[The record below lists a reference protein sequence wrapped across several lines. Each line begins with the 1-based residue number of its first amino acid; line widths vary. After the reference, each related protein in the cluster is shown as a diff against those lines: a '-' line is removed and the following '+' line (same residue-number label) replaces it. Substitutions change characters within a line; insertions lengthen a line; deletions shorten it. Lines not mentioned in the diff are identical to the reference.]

1 MNENLFKE
9 ICGNYATGVTVITS
23 FNNNTN
29 YGFTANSFTSVSITP
44 FLIIFCLNKNANS
57 NKALKIG
64 NHFVVNI
71 LSSSQSN
78 ICNQFANNNLSP
90 SERFSEVK
98 TTSTKN
104 DIKIISDSVG
114 WLECKVKN
122 IVEGGDH
129 FVYIGEVEMG
139 NLSEN
144 QNPLIYHNSK
154 IKKII

>member
-23 FNNNTN
+23 FDNNTN
-29 YGFTANSFTSVSITP
+29 YGFTANSFTSVSISP
-44 FLIIFCLNKNANS
+44 FLILFCLNKKANS
-57 NKALKIG
+57 NKALNIG

-98 TTSTKN
+98 TSSTKN

-129 FVYIGEVEMG
+129 FVYIGEAEMG

-144 QNPLIYHNSK
+144 RNPLIYHNSK

>member
-23 FNNNTN
+23 FDNNTN
-29 YGFTANSFTSVSITP
+29 YGFTANSFTSVSISP
-44 FLIIFCLNKNANS
+44 FLILFCLNKKANS
-57 NKALKIG
+57 NKALNIG

-71 LSSSQSN
+71 LSSAQSN
-78 ICNQFANNNLSP
+78 ICNQFANNSLSP
-90 SERFSEVK
+90 SERFSQVK
-98 TTSTKN
+98 TSSTKN
-104 DIKIISDSVG
+104 NVKIISDSVG

-129 FVYIGEVEMG
+129 FVYIGEAEMG
-139 NLSEN
+139 NLTEN
-144 QNPLIYHNSK
+144 LNPLIYHNSK

>member
-23 FNNNTN
+23 FDNNTN
-29 YGFTANSFTSVSITP
+29 YGFTANSFTSVSISP
-44 FLIIFCLNKNANS
+44 FLILFCLNKKANS
-57 NKALKIG
+57 NKALNIG

-71 LSSSQSN
+71 LSSAQSN
-78 ICNQFANNNLSP
+78 ICNQFANNSLSP
-90 SERFSEVK
+90 SERFSQVK
-98 TTSTKN
+98 TSSTKN

>member
-23 FNNNTN
+23 FDNNTN
-29 YGFTANSFTSVSITP
+29 YGFTANSFTSVSISP
-44 FLIIFCLNKNANS
+44 FLILFCLNKKANS
-57 NKALKIG
+57 NKALNIG

-78 ICNQFANNNLSP
+78 ICNQFANNKLSP

>member
-23 FNNNTN
+23 FNNNIN
-29 YGFTANSFTSVSITP
+29 YGFTANSFTSVSISP
-44 FLIIFCLNKNANS
+44 FLIFFCLIIIAIS
-57 NKALKIG
+57 IKALNIG

>member
-23 FNNNTN
+23 FDNNTN
-29 YGFTANSFTSVSITP
+29 YGFTANSFTSVSISP
-44 FLIIFCLNKNANS
+44 FLILFCLNKKANS
-57 NKALKIG
+57 NKALNIG

-98 TTSTKN
+98 TSSTKN

-122 IVEGGDH
+122 IIEGGDH
-129 FVYIGEVEMG
+129 FIYIGEAEMG

>member
-1 MNENLFKE
+1 MNKNLFKE

-23 FNNNTN
+23 FNNNIN
-29 YGFTANSFTSVSITP
+29 YGFTANSFTSVSISP
-44 FLIIFCLNKNANS
+44 FLILFCLNKKANS
-57 NKALKIG
+57 NKALNIG

-98 TTSTKN
+98 TSSSKN
-104 DIKIISDSVG
+104 DIKIISGSVG

>member
-1 MNENLFKE
+1 MNENLFKK

-23 FNNNTN
+23 FDNNTN
-29 YGFTANSFTSVSITP
+29 YGFTANSFTSVSISP
-44 FLIIFCLNKNANS
+44 FLILFCLNKKANS
-57 NKALKIG
+57 NKALNIG

-98 TTSTKN
+98 TSSTKN

-129 FVYIGEVEMG
+129 FVYIGEAEMG

-144 QNPLIYHNSK
+144 RNPLIYHNSK

>member
-23 FNNNTN
+23 FDNNTN
-29 YGFTANSFTSVSITP
+29 YGFTANSFTSVSISP
-44 FLIIFCLNKNANS
+44 FLILFCLNKKANS
-57 NKALKIG
+57 NKALNIG

>member
-23 FNNNTN
+23 FDNNTN
-29 YGFTANSFTSVSITP
+29 YGFTANSFTSVSISP
-44 FLIIFCLNKNANS
+44 FLILFCLNKKANS
-57 NKALKIG
+57 NKALNIG

-78 ICNQFANNNLSP
+78 ICNQFANNKLSP

-98 TTSTKN
+98 TSSTKN
-104 DIKIISDSVG
+104 DIKIISDSIG

-129 FVYIGEVEMG
+129 FVYIGEAEMG

>member
-23 FNNNTN
+23 FDNNTN
-29 YGFTANSFTSVSITP
+29 YGFTANSFTSVSISP
-44 FLIIFCLNKNANS
+44 FLILFCLNKKANS
-57 NKALKIG
+57 NKALNIG

-71 LSSSQSN
+71 LSSAQSN

-90 SERFSEVK
+90 SERFNQVK
-98 TTSTKN
+98 TSSTKN
-104 DIKIISDSVG
+104 NVKIISDSVG

-129 FVYIGEVEMG
+129 YVYIGEAEMG
-139 NLSEN
+139 NLTEN
-144 QNPLIYHNSK
+144 LNPLIYHNSK

>member
-29 YGFTANSFTSVSITP
+29 YGFTANSFTSVSISP
-44 FLIIFCLNKNANS
+44 FLILFCLNKKANS
-57 NKALKIG
+57 NKALNIG

-129 FVYIGEVEMG
+129 FVYIGEAEMG

-144 QNPLIYHNSK
+144 QNPLVYHNSK

>member
-23 FNNNTN
+23 FNNNIN
-29 YGFTANSFTSVSITP
+29 YGFTANSFTSVSISP
-44 FLIIFCLNKNANS
+44 FLILFCLNKKANS
-57 NKALKIG
+57 NKALNIG

-98 TTSTKN
+98 TSSTKN

-114 WLECKVKN
+114 WLE
-122 IVEGGDH
+122 
-129 FVYIGEVEMG
+129 
-139 NLSEN
+139 
-144 QNPLIYHNSK
+144 
-154 IKKII
+154 

>member
-23 FNNNTN
+23 FDNNTN
-29 YGFTANSFTSVSITP
+29 YGFTANSFTSVSISP
-44 FLIIFCLNKNANS
+44 FLILFCLNKKANS
-57 NKALKIG
+57 NKALNIG

-71 LSSSQSN
+71 LSSAQSN
-78 ICNQFANNNLSP
+78 ICNQFANNSLSP
-90 SERFSEVK
+90 SERFSQVK
-98 TTSTKN
+98 TSSTKN
-104 DIKIISDSVG
+104 NVKIISDSVG

-129 FVYIGEVEMG
+129 YVYIGEAEMG
-139 NLSEN
+139 NLTEN
-144 QNPLIYHNSK
+144 LNPLIYHNSK

>member
-23 FNNNTN
+23 FNNNIN
-29 YGFTANSFTSVSITP
+29 YGFTANSFTSVSISP
-44 FLIIFCLNKNANS
+44 FLILFCLNKKANS
-57 NKALKIG
+57 NKALNIG

-122 IVEGGDH
+122 IVDGGDH
-129 FVYIGEVEMG
+129 YVYIGEAEMG

>member
-23 FNNNTN
+23 FDNNTN
-29 YGFTANSFTSVSITP
+29 YGFTANSFTSVSISP
-44 FLIIFCLNKNANS
+44 FLILFCLNKKANS
-57 NKALKIG
+57 NKALNIG

-98 TTSTKN
+98 TSSTKN

-129 FVYIGEVEMG
+129 FVYIGEAEMG